1 MTPFAAAALAGLATP
16 TTAGL
21 VGNNLLGNIP
31 IRDYSDKYDAKLD
44 YQIND
49 KMTSFL
55 RFSQRKDIQFF
66 GPADPGPSGGDGNGF
81 IHTIQ
86 QQAAVGYTWTVTP
99 SSLFEARFGFTHVLG
114 GKQPPNLGGP
124 SLESLFGIQGLP
136 TTPNLAGGFNT
147 QVIGSFSSP
156 TIGRQA
162 TNPQFQN
169 PTSFNPKLNYSLVR
183 GRHSLKM
190 GYEFLAIRTEV
201 LDINPLYGE
210 SRGGRIFGGAAIR
223 EERRAGLGEHG
234 QRLRVFSSG
243 RDRSRS
249 AALYADACRACRD
262 SRENHH
268 R

>member
-114 GKQPPNLGGP
+114 RQAAPEPGRPK
-124 SLESLFGIQGLP
+124 FGIALWNP
-136 TTPNLAGGFNT
+136 
-147 QVIGSFSSP
+147 GSADHSKP
-156 TIGRQA
+156 RGRLQY
-162 TNPQFQN
+162 PGHRQFQQ
-169 PTSFNPKLNYSLVR
+169 P
-183 GRHSLKM
+183 
-190 GYEFLAIRTEV
+190 
-201 LDINPLYGE
+201 
-210 SRGGRIFGGAAIR
+210 
-223 EERRAGLGEHG
+223 
-234 QRLRVFSSG
+234 
-243 RDRSRS
+243 
-249 AALYADACRACRD
+249 
-262 SRENHH
+262 HH
-268 R
+268 RAAGDQSAVPESDFV